1 MLTFCARDLLWPRCA
16 FQLGRNVIYS
26 IFAYILCNYWP
37 LIIRHIYSLHV
48 YYVSPGLYITIS
60 PSVTLHR
67 AYIHGVKSDNHPPP
81 SYCLLGPQADSQ
93 NDRYNAYARLSCAL
107 SLLNSRVLNKPLTC
121 GVQALHTKRT
131 YNINLPFYNAFT
143 SCIRS
148 GCYYS
153 SAMK

>member
-1 MLTFCARDLLWPRCA
+1 MSFIRYLHLPYAIIDHLLFDIFIHYTFIMYLQVYTLQFPHLLHYIA
-16 FQLGRNVIYS
+16 H
-26 IFAYILCNYWP
+26 IFMASN
-37 LIIRHIYSLHV
+37 R
-48 YYVSPGLYITIS
+48 ITI
-60 PSVTLHR
+60 
-67 AYIHGVKSDNHPPP
+67 PPP